1 MLFRSFWLSDRETG
15 ATAFTSLQTA
25 LAICSGVCPGQQRIL
40 PSVSLNADS
49 SDEDGPPRFLEPS
62 TPDGVDELLGR
73 MDAASPLADC
83 KWRHTGTAQLG
94 VEALELKIKGLTG
107 PDIAQMYH
115 TTPNNVGARISRAV
129 KRVRREFAAWPQ
141 VRLAGIV
148 IEIS

>member
-1 MLFRSFWLSDRETG
+1 M
-15 ATAFTSLQTA
+15 
-25 LAICSGVCPGQQRIL
+25 
-40 PSVSLNADS
+40 
-49 SDEDGPPRFLEPS
+49 
-62 TPDGVDELLGR
+62 DELLGR

-129 KRVRREFAAWPQ
+129 KRVRRDFAAWPQ